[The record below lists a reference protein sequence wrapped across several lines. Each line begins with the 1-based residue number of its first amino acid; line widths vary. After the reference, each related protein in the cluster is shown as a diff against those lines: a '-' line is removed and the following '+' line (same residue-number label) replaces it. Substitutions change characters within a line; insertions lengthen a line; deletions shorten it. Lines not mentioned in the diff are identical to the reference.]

1 MNSHTQKSPRGK
13 SYKTLVLNGE
23 NLLIQCFGVSSS
35 VKQQAVALGKYA
47 VIPGILN
54 LHSNLKYFIK
64 IAGNI
69 TY

>member
-13 SYKTLVLNGE
+13 SYEKLVLNGE

-35 VKQQAVALGKYA
+35 VKQQALGKYV

-54 LHSNLKYFIK
+54 LHSNLKYFIQ
-64 IAGNI
+64 IEGNI
-69 TY
+69 MY